1 MELSRGQ
8 NVQKQDGYRRKVMTG
23 TVTTIV
29 AQLFR
34 VGATIGTVIVAS
46 RILSPTDYG
55 IYAMAAPVTGF
66 AFLFQNIG
74 FDHAVVQSDD
84 VSDVQL
90 SSLFWLNIGL
100 CLVLALGLIVAG
112 PLVALFYHS
121 TQAGVLVAA
130 SGLLI
135 IATAPNPLYN
145 ALLNREMRFQVQSIV
160 DIISS
165 ITMFAFTVTA
175 ALIMRSYWALLAGA
189 LASTI
194 VNTLSFLFFER
205 WRPRF
210 TFQWASI
217 APMVRFGGGI
227 SVYGFALFVTR
238 NIDKVLIARVWG
250 AATLGYYD
258 RAYRLMA
265 APLQNFSGPLSRI
278 ILPVLART
286 REEPQRYR
294 RAYLIFLQG
303 IVTCAVP
310 GIMAASVGSDAAVR
324 LLLGDKWQA
333 VGPIFAWLSG
343 AAAML
348 LVNESAPWLMMSTNR
363 SKLLMNWGLFA
374 SATVVIG
381 FLVGL
386 PWGAIGVAKAC
397 FIGEALRTPLL
408 LWLAARG
415 TAVRVRDIAQ
425 LHIVTLVSLAA
436 VGGTQMMLPAGLSPL
451 PHLVILAIAA
461 YAAAIPAQLL
471 SEPGRE
477 LTTMVMDWI
486 NNFAQ
491 RRMRR
496 PA

>member
-1 MELSRGQ
+1 
-8 NVQKQDGYRRKVMTG
+8 
-23 TVTTIV
+23 
-29 AQLFR
+29 
-34 VGATIGTVIVAS
+34 
-46 RILSPTDYG
+46 
-55 IYAMAAPVTGF
+55 
-66 AFLFQNIG
+66 
-74 FDHAVVQSDD
+74 
-84 VSDVQL
+84 
-90 SSLFWLNIGL
+90 
-100 CLVLALGLIVAG
+100 
-112 PLVALFYHS
+112 
-121 TQAGVLVAA
+121 
-130 SGLLI
+130 
-135 IATAPNPLYN
+135 
-145 ALLNREMRFQVQSIV
+145 
-160 DIISS
+160 
-165 ITMFAFTVTA
+165 
-175 ALIMRSYWALLAGA
+175 
-189 LASTI
+189 
-194 VNTLSFLFFER
+194 
-205 WRPRF
+205 
-210 TFQWASI
+210 
-217 APMVRFGGGI
+217 
-227 SVYGFALFVTR
+227 
-238 NIDKVLIARVWG
+238 
-250 AATLGYYD
+250 
-258 RAYRLMA
+258 MA

-408 LWLAARG
+408 FWLAARG

-477 LTTMVMDWI
+477 LTTMVMGWI
-486 NNFAQ
+486 NNFA
-491 RRMRR
+491 RRQMRR